1 MGVECSRQRKHH
13 KQDPD
18 LFGKTRDQYAPR
30 ETSEGESGVRHGVQ
44 PCGALQVLARSWY
57 NSEYMQGDRISK
69 SVRLA
74 DGWEGRKRG
83 RNGRSHL
90 NT

>member
-18 LFGKTRDQYAPR
+18 LFGKTRDQYALR
-30 ETSEGESGVRHGVQ
+30 ETSKGESGVRHGVQ

-57 NSEYMQGDRISK
+57 NSEYMQV
-69 SVRLA
+69 SVQRNDLMLI
-74 DGWEGRKRG
+74 RG
-83 RNGRSHL
+83 TAMETGQIQDVFWR
-90 NT
+90 